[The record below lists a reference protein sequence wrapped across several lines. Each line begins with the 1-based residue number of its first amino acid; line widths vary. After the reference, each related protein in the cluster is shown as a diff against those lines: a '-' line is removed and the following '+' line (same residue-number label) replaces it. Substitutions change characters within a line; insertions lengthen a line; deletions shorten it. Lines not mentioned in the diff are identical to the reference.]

1 MYFNEEQTRI
11 VLLVQK
17 GHTNAEI
24 GDELGYSAECIK
36 KRLRKIYK
44 SLGVKRRVELVRLLT
59 RTNAFNAY

>member
-1 MYFNEEQTRI
+1 MYFNDEQLKI

-24 GDELGYSAECIK
+24 GDRLGYSAECIK

-44 SLGVKRRVELVRLLT
+44 LIGVKRRVELVRFVT
-59 RTNAFNAY
+59 QSNTAV

>member
-36 KRLRKIYK
+36 KKTQENLQIT
-44 SLGVKRRVELVRLLT
+44 RR
-59 RTNAFNAY
+59 